1 MRKEQGGRS
10 RTAGLAVL
18 ATALGGVLLVC
29 ALAALSAAAASR
41 PGPWPPTAAASTGV
55 ATGSPSATPAAAP
68 TAGAKPVPPLPRP
81 MPPPTA
87 RPTVRPHAG
96 PVAGDG
102 HELAHSGPPMSASM
116 AFGGALVMLGAGLAL
131 VVLYRSRYEG

>member
-29 ALAALSAAAASR
+29 ALAALSAVAAAR
-41 PGPWPPTAAASTGV
+41 PSPPATGA
-55 ATGSPSATPAAAP
+55 ATGSPSATAGIADP
-68 TAGAKPVPPLPRP
+68 TAGARPLPPLPRP
-81 MPPPTA
+81 MPPPTV
-87 RPTVRPHAG
+87 RPHVGPHAG

>member
-41 PGPWPPTAAASTGV
+41 PGPWPPPTPAAV
-55 ATGSPSATPAAAP
+55 TGSPSATPAAAP

>member
-18 ATALGGVLLVC
+18 ATALGGVLLMC

-41 PGPWPPTAAASTGV
+41 PGPCVGVCVTSPPTAGEESF
-55 ATGSPSATPAAAP
+55 SPSATPAADP
-68 TAGAKPVPPLPRP
+68 TAGAKPPPPLPRP
-81 MPPPTA
+81 MPPPSLH
-87 RPTVRPHAG
+87 PHAG
-96 PVAGDG
+96 PVAGNG

-116 AFGGALVMLGAGLAL
+116 AFGGAMVMLGAGLAL
-131 VVLYRSRYEG
+131 VVLYRSRHER